1 MERGKRR
8 EVEFYMTDLLTII
21 SRLQQE
27 KRYKHIEP
35 DHIEFASLM
44 NEVSKEVR
52 KELNTLYQEGKIGTC
67 ETING
72 KAVYVKGG

>member
-1 MERGKRR
+1 MI
-8 EVEFYMTDLLTII
+8 DLLTII
-21 SRLQQE
+21 ARLQQE
-27 KRYKHIEP
+27 KRYQHIVP
-35 DHIEFASLM
+35 YHIEFASLM

-52 KELNTLYQEGKIGTC
+52 KELNELYMKGYVGTC

>member
-1 MERGKRR
+1 MI
-8 EVEFYMTDLLTII
+8 DLLTII
-21 SRLQQE
+21 ARLQHE
-27 KRYKHIEP
+27 KREKNIVP
-35 DHIEFASLM
+35 DHIEFTHLM

-52 KELNTLYQEGKIGTC
+52 KELNRLYQDGKIWTC

>member
-1 MERGKRR
+1 MIDVLTILRRLQREREEQRKVPNH
-8 EVEFYMTDLLTII
+8 VEFA
-21 SRLQQE
+21 R
-27 KRYKHIEP
+27 
-35 DHIEFASLM
+35 LM

-52 KELNTLYQEGKIGTC
+52 KELNQLYQEGKVGTC